1 MMGIAG
7 GIGDAAPGFFAP
19 ADDDDRKPL
28 SGLTCQGAYQENRAC
43 SVTAQDKCSAAH
55 EMLLA
60 SDEKIKKATAKFSS
74 DNNLGA
80 TSALK
85 VRAIDLFSDDEKISQ
100 GHDVASIDNLRQH

>member
-1 MMGIAG
+1 
-7 GIGDAAPGFFAP
+7 
-19 ADDDDRKPL
+19 
-28 SGLTCQGAYQENRAC
+28 
-43 SVTAQDKCSAAH
+43 
-55 EMLLA
+55 MLLA

-100 GHDVASIDNLRQH
+100 GHDVASIDNLRQHYRRDCHSVLSGQALTRNLHRSPIGKCQHFRAVISR